1 MTDRDRPTW
10 GRRIRR
16 TLLRAGCL
24 ATLFA
29 ACWTYQAFFTPAQ
42 RAARQHLAEAD
53 TRSAEAIDAR
63 LKPVRELFARGR
75 KGADGFAA
83 EALSW
88 QGKWQFVRGLTD
100 GGATHRAF
108 LAKAFAWHVFNA
120 EELEEALTAAVRG
133 YLDDLDGYEAE
144 MLVRLRADLA
154 DPGRPADLLPPALRG
169 DEAFRAAYR
178 KLAEEI
184 AADLRKDIAVTAG
197 SEVALFVASDIA
209 AQVALQAARAAATQL
224 GLDAGLLGGGAVS
237 GLATLGVGMVVA
249 LILDAVLDQV
259 LKLAG
264 HDPEAEVAAKVR
276 RTLSDLEAALVRED
290 GGFLSRTKAGTLRQR
305 LEGLHADRSK
315 LRRATVTGLITYPE
329 GGAK

>member
-10 GRRIRR
+10 GRRIRQ

-29 ACWTYQAFFTPAQ
+29 ACWIYLTFFTPAQ
-42 RAARQHLAEAD
+42 RAARQHTAEAD
-53 TRSAEAIDAR
+53 TRSAGAIDAR
-63 LKPVRELFARGR
+63 LTPVRDLFARGR

-88 QGKWQFVRGLTD
+88 RGKWQFIRGLTD
-100 GGATHRAF
+100 DGASHRLF
-108 LAKAFAWHVFNA
+108 LADAFARHVFSA
-120 EELEEALTAAVRG
+120 EELEAALTAAVRG
-133 YLDDLDGYEAE
+133 YLDDVDGYEAE

-178 KLAEEI
+178 KLAEGI
-184 AADLRKDIAVTAG
+184 AADLRTDIAVKAG
-197 SEVALFVASDIA
+197 GEVALFVASDIA
-209 AQVALQAARAAATQL
+209 AQVALQAARAAAAQL
-224 GLDAGLLGGGAVS
+224 GVDAGLLGGGAVS
-237 GLATLGVGMVVA
+237 GLATLGIGMVVA
-249 LILDAVLDQV
+249 LILDAVLDE
-259 LKLAG
+259 LLRLAG
-264 HDPEAEVAAKVR
+264 HDPVAEIAGKVR
-276 RTLSDLEAALVRED
+276 RTLNELEGALVRED

-305 LEGLHADRSK
+305 MEELHAERSK
-315 LRRATVTGLITYPE
+315 LRRAAVTNLITNPN